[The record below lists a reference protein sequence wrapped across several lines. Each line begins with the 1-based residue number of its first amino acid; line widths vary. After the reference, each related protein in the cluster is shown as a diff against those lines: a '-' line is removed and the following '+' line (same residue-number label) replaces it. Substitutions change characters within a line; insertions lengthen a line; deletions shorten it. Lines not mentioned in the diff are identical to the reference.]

1 MMNPSTEQI
10 LLQDPAGVSAPW
22 PVGVLVG
29 EALGAPPAGRPPYV
43 AALHNHELVGL
54 GDRLEV
60 SGVLAGLTAGDPH
73 GARVLQRSM
82 SFLLAMAVHRCC
94 PGAAFRVHH
103 SVGPGLFCT
112 LEDGDG
118 LSGGAVPAATLAR
131 LAQAMRELVAE
142 RLPIRSLSV
151 GYVEATGLFERDRQL
166 DKANLLRHRNAPTVR
181 LLHCDGYLD
190 LHQGPLAPET
200 GLLGLFELI
209 PYASGFVLHLPSP
222 EQPGRLPDFAPQ
234 PHLIRIY
241 QEHRQWGLLLGVRTA
256 GQLNERVHQRRIHD
270 VILMAEALHNKK
282 LACIADEI
290 ASRRPAAQVVL
301 IAGPSSAGKTTSS
314 KRLCTHLQV
323 NGLRPTLLAADDYF
337 VGDDRNPR
345 DESGQPDY
353 EHIEALDLDALNED
367 LDALLNG
374 RAIRRR
380 VFDFRTKRPVLREDT
395 LSLGSDGVLVIE
407 GLHGLNPRLTRQ
419 VPRERKFLIY
429 LSALTQLG
437 LDNTHRIST
446 TDNRLIRR
454 IVRDHR
460 FRGHS
465 PLRTMRLW
473 PSVRRGE
480 ERWIFPFQHLADA
493 TFNSSLDYELAVLKP
508 FVEPLLTEIKPDVP
522 EYTDARRLMGF
533 LANFYAITADAV
545 PGDSILREYI
555 GDSQLQ
561 Y

>member
-1 MMNPSTEQI
+1 MMNASAEQI
-10 LLQDPAGVSAPW
+10 VLRDPTGAERVW
-22 PVGVLVG
+22 PVGVRVA
-29 EALGAPPAGRPPYV
+29 EALGAAPAGALPFV
-43 AALHNHELVGL
+43 AALHNHEAVGL
-54 GDRLEV
+54 GDRIEV
-60 SGVLAGLTAGDPH
+60 GGTLVGLTAGDPH
-73 GARVLQRSM
+73 GARVVQRSM
-82 SFLLAMAVHRCC
+82 SFLLAMAVHRCA
-94 PGAAFRVHH
+94 PEAAFRVHH
-103 SVGPGLFCT
+103 SVGSGLFCT
-112 LEDGDG
+112 LDEDPETPGEPV
-118 LSGGAVPAATLAR
+118 SATR
-131 LAQAMRELVAE
+131 LADLSQTLRSLVGAC
-142 RLPIRSLSV
+142 LPIRAVLV
-151 GYVEATGLFERDRQL
+151 GYVEAMGLFEAGRQQ
-166 DKANLLRHRNAPTVR
+166 DKINLLRHRNSPGVR
-181 LLHCDGYLD
+181 LLECDGYLD
-190 LHQGPLAPET
+190 LQQGPLVPET

-209 PYASGFVLHLPSP
+209 PHASGFVMHLPSP
-222 EQPGRLPDFAPQ
+222 EQPGRLPDFAPH

-241 QEHRQWGLLLGVRTA
+241 QEHRQWGQLLGVRTV

-290 ASRRPAAQVVL
+290 AARRPRAQVVL

-337 VGDDRNPR
+337 VGDERNPR
-345 DESGQPDY
+345 DASGQPDY
-353 EHIEALDLDALNED
+353 EHIEALDLEALNED
-367 LDALLNG
+367 LDALLHG
-374 RAIRRR
+374 RSIRRR
-380 VFDFRTKRPVLREDT
+380 TFDFRAKSPVLHDET
-395 LSLGSDGVLVIE
+395 LALGADGVLVIE
-407 GLHGLNPRLTRQ
+407 GLHGLNPRLTGQ
-419 VPRERKFLIY
+419 VPRERKFLVY

-437 LDNTHRIST
+437 LDDSNRIST

-454 IVRDHR
+454 LVRDHR

-508 FVEPLLTEIKPDVP
+508 LVEPLLTEIKPDVA